1 MKIEEI
7 LIMTV
12 DTDSGDFGSGDEE
25 STPLLFPSLRP
36 QLNYKDLQSVHYG
49 TADANIEY
57 CYSKSGKNTYR
68 SKLKDILSKPIAALR
83 KKCQKYIGI
92 LLAIFASF
100 LLSLTTLIARVL
112 IEYHPFNEAMWRFLG
127 ILLPSVPILFWNN
140 LSRKEEVLGSVYP
153 CCDADKLKTFLVI
166 FVSLFIIIYHNM
178 QF

>member
-1 MKIEEI
+1 
-7 LIMTV
+7 MTI

-36 QLNYKDLQSVHYG
+36 QLNYKDLQGVHYG
-49 TADANIEY
+49 TAEINIDY
-57 CYSKSGKNTYR
+57 CYGKSDKNTYH
-68 SKLKDILSKPIAALR
+68 SKFKDTIFKPIATFR
-83 KKCQKYIGI
+83 KSCRKYTGI

-140 LSRKEEVLGSVYP
+140 RSKKEEVLGSVYP
-153 CCDADKLKTFLVI
+153 CCDADKLKTLLVI
-166 FVSLFIIIYHNM
+166 FVSSCIVII
-178 QF
+178 